1 MNKQK
6 LVSLDSF
13 TPEEFRK
20 WQLKL
25 LEILVYFRDFCE
37 ENNLTFYLAWGTML
51 GAVRHK
57 GFIPWD
63 DDVDVQ
69 MPRKDYERLMEI
81 WDQKADTSRFKCE
94 RTDRKRSVRFPMG
107 VVRSVNT
114 TCIYDHSKNLDICQ
128 GLKIDVEF
136 LDASPN
142 EKWKQKRNRV
152 VARLLALLRTE
163 RLPNRNSKFLR
174 SMSRI
179 VLTILPTHY
188 LRWQVSKLFEHIIIN
203 SGSDENCEYYR
214 YLGCALEAKSGFSKT
229 LYVDFEGYKM
239 PIPAGYDQIL
249 TSAYGDYMKLPPESQ
264 RKPITHNLVFYD
276 LDHSYLDYKGKYY
289 CVGRK

>member
-1 MNKQK
+1 MIMKNEMISVK
-6 LVSLDSF
+6 DF
-13 TPEEFRK
+13 TPEELRK

-37 ENNLTFYLAWGTML
+37 ENHLTFYLAWGTLL

-69 MPRKDYERLMEI
+69 MPRKDYERLIEL
-81 WDQKADTSRFKCE
+81 WNKKADTSRFICE
-94 RTDRKRSVRFPMG
+94 RTDASHCIKFPMS

-114 TCIYDHSKNLDICQ
+114 TCIYDHSKNLDICH

-136 LDASPN
+136 LDAVPN
-142 EKWKQKRNRV
+142 DKRKQKRNKIY
-152 VARLLALLRTE
+152 AHLLTLLRAE
-163 RLPNRNSKFLR
+163 RIPNRK
-174 SMSRI
+174 SRPI
-179 VLTILPTHY
+179 KVLARIILTVLPTHWI
-188 LRWQVSKLFEHIIIN
+188 RRRVSKYFENIIIEN
-203 SGSDENCEYYR
+203 SFTDDSDYYR
-214 YLGCALEAKSGFSKT
+214 YLGCALETKSAFSST

-239 PIPAGYDQIL
+239 PIPAGYDQVL
-249 TSAYGDYMKLPPESQ
+249 TDAFGDYMQLPPLEQ
-264 RKPITHNLVFYD
+264 RKPATDNLVYYD

-289 CVGRK
+289 CTR